1 MRKRTEFPPHV
12 EHVEGD
18 VHIQKADVV
27 CWVCRDTPF
36 GPDYKVVQPMYEG
49 YTASTMP
56 NGITIEHTIGPNEM
70 LTLWEVLT
78 YAIHELEPDWIAGK
92 LSPAFVR
99 ILEGEQVA
107 AQEAG

>member
-1 MRKRTEFPPHV
+1 MMRERTEFPPHV

-18 VHIQKADVV
+18 VHIQKGDVT

-36 GPDYKVVQPMYEG
+36 GPDYQRVTTMREFS
-49 YTASTMP
+49 ASP
-56 NGITIEHTIGPNEM
+56 VPRGIAIEHTTSSNDM
-70 LTLWEVLT
+70 LTEWEVLT